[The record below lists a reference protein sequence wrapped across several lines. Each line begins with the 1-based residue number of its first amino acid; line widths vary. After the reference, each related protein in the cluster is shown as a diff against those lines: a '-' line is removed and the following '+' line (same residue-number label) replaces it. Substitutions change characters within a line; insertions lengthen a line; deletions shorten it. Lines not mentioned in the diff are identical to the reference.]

1 MELTNLDILRNKV
14 IFRVLLFPEM
24 GGLIAKGALKYVH
37 LLKEEGLKTALDL
50 PDNIL
55 LHEFEKALAKEASA
69 LAAAAAKPL
78 TSWNYEEWNIRDGLA
93 KRKEPNP
100 DALINADSN
109 FMARGSAM
117 VYNSTTGAGKS
128 SFTAQFM
135 VFMACGLTF
144 FGQKPSRRLKLLLV
158 QNENDVYDAF
168 EAIEG
173 AIFYASKVS
182 GLSIEAIT
190 KCVEENCKVSRL
202 HCSGDDLPVFMASKV
217 EELREQGFAVDVVIV
232 DPLLGYFGGLMEPD
246 RTQQWLYT
254 KVTPVVQ
261 DSKFILI
268 LTHHTTA
275 AQGRAGGRNGGIY
288 SGMGGAVLPGWV
300 RAVANI
306 EPVENDPGLFV
317 LKYEKRAKRLGDK
330 TAWYMKQASDGM
342 VYWESVDAPPNEVEG
357 KKAVKTRLARE
368 DKFELEMVK
377 LREKKE
383 EKQAAESKLYRAIVA
398 DLDGVLEI
406 KTETLLEMIQNR
418 FRQNKSLKCGERK
431 AEEHLA
437 TMVELH
443 LLKRIRPGYYAKKL
457 LTDSV
462 FC

>member
-1 MELTNLDILRNKV
+1 MLPTMTKLVN
-14 IFRVLLFPEM
+14 
-24 GGLIAKGALKYVH
+24 AGALKFVP
-37 LLKEEGLKTALDL
+37 LIRPDKLQGCLDCT
-50 PDNIL
+50 D
-55 LHEFEKALAKEASA
+55 EVFVDAFEQAMAGEVTA
-69 LAAAAAKPL
+69 LAAKASAPQ
-78 TSWNYEEWNIRDGLA
+78 TSWKYEEWNIRDGLA

-135 VFMACGLTF
+135 VFMACGLSF
-144 FGQKPSRRLKLLLV
+144 FGQNPSRRLKVVLV

-182 GLSIEAIT
+182 GMSIEAIT

-202 HCSGDDLPVFMASKV
+202 HCSGDDLPVFMSAKV
-217 EELREQGFAVDVVIV
+217 EELRAQGFVVDVVIV

-254 KVTPVVQ
+254 KVTPVMQ
-261 DSKFILI
+261 ESKFILI

-306 EPVENDPGLFV
+306 EPVEDEAGLFV

-330 TAWYMKQASDGM
+330 TVWYMKQASDGM
-342 VYWESVDAPPNEVEG
+342 VYWESVDAPPSEIEG

-383 EKQAAESKLYRAIVA
+383 EKQAAESRLYRAIVA
-398 DLDGVLEI
+398 DLDKTAEI
-406 KTETLLEMIQNR
+406 KTETLLEMIQTK
-418 FRQNKSLKCGERK
+418 FRQNKNLKCGERK

-437 TMVELH
+437 AMVETH
-443 LLKRIRPGYYAKKL
+443 LLKRLRPGFYAKKL
-457 LTDSV
+457 LTDCV
-462 FC
+462 FM